1 MFGLKKEMLAES
13 NMKKIL
19 LIEDEFIIAKD
30 IQVLLQKN
38 NEYTVSIARN
48 YTQAKEK
55 YQKEEV
61 DIIICDV
68 NLNEEKDGIDFI
80 TENVPVN
87 SVPVIYLTAYSNSNI
102 VERAKNTT
110 PFSYLLKPFNEIQLN
125 ITIQLAILNYKKK
138 DLKIEENTD
147 NTIKINTLTKREK
160 EILLVLAS
168 GKTSKETGDLLNIS
182 NLTVEKHKKNI
193 KQKLELH
200 TIGELINFTIS
211 SNLYKVG

>member
-1 MFGLKKEMLAES
+1 
-13 NMKKIL
+13 MKKIL

-48 YTQAKEK
+48 YAQAKEK

>member
-1 MFGLKKEMLAES
+1 
-13 NMKKIL
+13 MKKIL

>member
-1 MFGLKKEMLAES
+1 
-13 NMKKIL
+13 MKKIL

-182 NLTVEKHKKNI
+182 KPQYFCHI
-193 KQKLELH
+193 ELVFLLF
-200 TIGELINFTIS
+200 ELI
-211 SNLYKVG
+211 V